1 MKLPPAR
8 VTVSEQDLVEIVS
21 DLETVIRSERLTL
34 GAFTERFESEFASF
48 VDTEHGIAVNSGTA
62 ALEIILRCLDTS
74 GKKVIVPT
82 NTFFATPAAA
92 LHAGTKVTLVDVG
105 KHLMMNPDQL
115 EEAFDIDTGAVL
127 VVHIGGYVHPEID
140 RIRDICSDRRVPLI
154 EDAAHAQG
162 SQF

>member
-1 MKLPPAR
+1 
-8 VTVSEQDLVEIVS
+8 
-21 DLETVIRSERLTL
+21 
-34 GAFTERFESEFASF
+34 
-48 VDTEHGIAVNSGTA
+48 
-62 ALEIILRCLDTS
+62 S

-162 SQF
+162 SQFRGSRAGTFGEAAAFSFYPTKVMTSGEGGMITTNDRSIDKRARVFRDQGKAGFSANYHVELGYNWRM